1 MGTIVKA
8 GDNVNVS
15 ESSDATTGRTTY
27 TVNAVTP
34 AVYTKADGTKVY
46 KRPDGTFT
54 TNQNLADGNNVDK
67 GDVITSFMDG
77 NGNTT
82 GGNMVINNVGSAI
95 DKTGTSTGNTFL
107 TKLDT
112 AATNTPNAAVNVRDL
127 KTTSDALVD
136 KGLRFDAKRR

>member
-1 MGTIVKA
+1 MTTDV
-8 GDNVNVS
+8 
-15 ESSDATTGRTTY
+15 DATDNHTVY

-34 AVYTKADGTKVY
+34 AVYTKADGTKVV

-54 TNQNLADGNNVDK
+54 TNLDGATGNDVDK

-95 DKTGTSTGNTFL
+95 KNAGSAGDSFL
-107 TKLDT
+107 TKLD
-112 AATNTPNAAVNVRDL
+112 AANDCNS
-127 KTTSDALVD
+127 KCQQ
-136 KGLRFDAKRR
+136 